1 MSKNSNGES
10 SIYKGADGSWHGRV
24 TMGVKDNGKP
34 DRRHRRGKTR
44 AEVVKKV
51 RELEKQ
57 RDQGTAPKVGQRYRV
72 HAWLTYWVENI
83 ACPPNVSENA
93 HSGYEVDVRV
103 HLNPGI
109 GEHWLDKL
117 TPEHL
122 EKLYAKMMKGG
133 TPKPGRGGW
142 LTKEPSSAGTVHH
155 VHRTVRNALNEA
167 KKRGHIPQNP
177 ALLAKAPRLDDDEA
191 EPYTVAEVRRLL
203 ALVADRRNGPRW
215 VIALA
220 LGLRQGEAL
229 GLKWEHVDLD
239 TGLARIRRNRLR
251 PKYKHGC
258 GGTCG
263 RKMAGYCPNREQTR
277 PDTGPTKSRAGRHVV
292 GLPDPLIV
300 LLKTHKEAQEAERAA
315 ARQLWH
321 DEGWVFATPEGRPLN
336 PSTDY
341 HEWKDLLDEAGLPE
355 RRLHDARHT
364 AATVLAILAVPTPTA
379 MAIMGWSSAEMAARY
394 QHVLDS
400 IRKGVA
406 DQVAGLLWG
415 TTDDGPVDRDSQHD
429 DGNASASRDRE

>member
-1 MSKNSNGES
+1 VAACSQAAWNRTGQ
-10 SIYKGADGSWHGRV
+10 
-24 TMGVKDNGKP
+24 
-34 DRRHRRGKTR
+34 TR
-44 AEVVKKV
+44 AEAVKKV
-51 RELEKQ
+51 RALKKQ

-93 HSGYEVDVRV
+93 HSGCEVDVRV

-122 EKLYAKMMKGG
+122 ERLYAKMMKGG
-133 TPKPGRGGW
+133 TPRPGRGGW
-142 LTKEPSSAGTVHH
+142 LTKDPSSAGTVNH

-177 ALLAKAPRLDDDEA
+177 ALLAKAPKLDDDEA
-191 EPYTVAEVRRLL
+191 EPYSVAEVRRLL

-239 TGLARIRRNRLR
+239 TGLASIRRNRLR

-277 PDTGPTKSRAGRHVV
+277 PDTGPTKSRAGRRVV

-300 LLKTHKEAQEAERAA
+300 LLKTHKEAQEAERTA

-364 AATVLAILAVPTPTA
+364 AATVLAIFAVPTPTA

-415 TTDDGPVDRDSQHD
+415 TTDDGPVDHDSQDD